1 MSTSTLVIQDAI
13 FEEAF
18 ATIHKGGVRSRYDN
32 FIGGKWVAPIQG
44 KYFADHSPIND
55 VKLAEFARSSAAD
68 VETALDAA
76 HAVKD
81 EWGSTSPAARAAVLN
96 KIADRMEENLELL
109 ALAETLDNGKPIRE
123 TRNADVPL
131 SIDHFRYFASCIRA
145 EEGSAAGLDKDTD
158 AYHFKEPMGVV
169 GQMIPWNFPLLMAA
183 WKIAPAI
190 AAGNCTVIKPASNT
204 PLSLLI
210 LANLTADILPPGVL
224 NVVTGPG
231 GTVGQAIATSPLISK
246 VSFTGETTTGKQIMR
261 YAAEHLIPQ
270 TMELGGKSPNIF
282 MADVMDADDDFFDKA
297 LEGFALFA
305 FNKGE
310 VCTCPS
316 RALIQESIFDKF
328 MERAVARVARIKV
341 GDPLDPATQMG
352 AQASEEQ
359 LKKILGYI
367 EVGKQEG
374 AKCVTGGTRAHLGG
388 DLEKG
393 YFLKPTVFVGDNK
406 MRIFQEEIFGPVL
419 SVTTFKTAEDAIR
432 IGNDTV
438 YGLGAGVWSRN
449 GTNAYRIGR
458 GIQAGRVWTNC
469 YHAYPAHAAFGGYK
483 ESGFGRET
491 HKMMLDHYQQTKNLL
506 VSYSNKA
513 LGFF

>member
-1 MSTSTLVIQDAI
+1 MSTATLVIQDAI

-44 KYFADHSPIND
+44 KYFADHSPING

-76 HAVKD
+76 HAIKE
-81 EWGSTSPAARAAVLN
+81 EWGTTSPAARAAVLN
-96 KIADRMEENLELL
+96 RIADRMEENLELL
-109 ALAETLDNGKPIRE
+109 ALVETLDNGKPIRE

-145 EEGSAAGLDKDTD
+145 EEGSAAELDKDTV

-169 GQMIPWNFPLLMAA
+169 GQIIPWNFPLLMAA

-204 PLSLLI
+204 PLSLLTLMGLI
-210 LANLTADILPPGVL
+210 GDIVPPGVI

-231 GTVGQAIATSPLISK
+231 GEIGKSLAGNPRISK
-246 VSFTGETTTGKQIMR
+246 IAFTGETTTGRLIMQ
-261 YAAEHLIPQ
+261 YASEPIIPQ
-270 TMELGGKSPNIF
+270 TLELGGKSPNIF
-282 MADVMDADDDFFDKA
+282 MADVMDRDDDFLDKA

-316 RALIQESIFDKF
+316 RALIHESIYDKF
-328 MERAVARVARIKV
+328 MERAVARVAKIKV
-341 GDPLDPATQMG
+341 GNSLLPSTQMG
-352 AQASEEQ
+352 PQVSKDQ
-359 LKKILGYI
+359 MNSILNYIKI
-367 EVGKQEG
+367 GKEEG
-374 AKCVTGGTRAHLGG
+374 AKCLTGGERAHLSG
-388 DLEKG
+388 DLENG
-393 YFLKPTVFVGDNK
+393 YFLQPTVFSGHNK

-419 SVTTFKTAEDAIR
+419 SVTTFKTLEEAIA
-432 IGNDTV
+432 IGNDTI
-438 YGLGAGVWSRN
+438 YGLGSGVWSRN
-449 GTNAYRIGR
+449 PNNLYRVGR
-458 GIQAGRVWTNC
+458 EIKAGRCWTNC
-469 YHAYPAHAAFGGYK
+469 YHVYPAGAAFGGYK

-491 HKMMLDHYQQTKNLL
+491 HKMILDHYQQTKNLL
-506 VSYSNKA
+506 VSYSTKA
-513 LGFF
+513 MGFF